1 MKREIACL
9 YSFIITH
16 VSSVTRTK
24 ILQVL
29 GAKIQSFSHHLFL
42 KFNNFPHCVFY
53 IYFSST
59 LPTLKKGHFF
69 DGYTQ
74 RQEIEAKTNIEAES
88 LECANV
94 CSTLDPI
101 IILQA
106 PSAQQ
111 FLSFSFCDFETP
123 HNKGEN
129 SPISA
134 RWIGNPEFDHDIVR
148 QYIIQFH
155 THTVSKHIFLF
166 KNHFG
171 QKTDLNF
178 WCQNFKILDP

>member
-1 MKREIACL
+1 MGIFWNL
-9 YSFIITH
+9 SDSNQY
-16 VSSVTRTK
+16 
-24 ILQVL
+24 
-29 GAKIQSFSHHLFL
+29 
-42 KFNNFPHCVFY
+42 FPRCVY
-53 IYFSST
+53 IYFLPL

-111 FLSFSFCDFETP
+111 FLSFSFCDFET

-155 THTVSKHIFLF
+155 KHTVSKPHIFVQKSFLT
-166 KNHFG
+166 KN
-171 QKTDLNF
+171 
-178 WCQNFKILDP
+178 